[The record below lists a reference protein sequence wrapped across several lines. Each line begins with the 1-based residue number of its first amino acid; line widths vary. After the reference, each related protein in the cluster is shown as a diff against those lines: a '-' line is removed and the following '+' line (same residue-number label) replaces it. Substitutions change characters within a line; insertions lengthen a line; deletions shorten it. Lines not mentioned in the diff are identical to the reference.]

1 MFRSWSLDCR
11 SGAYHKKD
19 QYNKIR
25 NPQWVTLGGKSV
37 IAHKTLIPMICLLCT
52 VLAYTAYAESEESTA
67 AFTFGT
73 IEILKAGEQ
82 EWRFLEKGMV
92 LAVDDLVRMPPF
104 SLLRLKIAD
113 DTRLPTLSGGREA
126 FVGTLINEGLQRRD
140 AQKGKRINE
149 DFDADPATD
158 VLPVGNKPKTRNRA
172 SAFERL
178 PTMKVSQSELETL
191 RHKIDLLPDEIVSLV
206 SPLLINPVGENVE
219 NPAYP
224 APNLGLARKIYGILN
239 AIEVEVSLRPL
250 LYAQLLRHAGL
261 DVDLDAN
268 QKGQLFVIFDSEVL
282 SSNAKQI
289 AANQQL
295 IHEKNG
301 EDTVWIAVQIQSSRQ
316 NFTTAWYQ
324 GSQQ

>member
-1 MFRSWSLDCR
+1 M
-11 SGAYHKKD
+11 
-19 QYNKIR
+19 
-25 NPQWVTLGGKSV
+25 
-37 IAHKTLIPMICLLCT
+37 IAHKTLIPIICLLCA

-67 AFTFGT
+67 AFTFGK
-73 IEILKAGEQ
+73 IEILKTGEQ

-92 LAVDDLVRMPPF
+92 LAADDLVRMPPF
-104 SLLRLKIAD
+104 SLLRLQIAD
-113 DTRLPTLSGGREA
+113 DTRLPTLSGGREV
-126 FVGTLINEGLQRRD
+126 FVGVLINEGLQRRD
-140 AQKGKRINE
+140 DQKGRRINE
-149 DFDADPATD
+149 DFETDPATD

-178 PTMKVSQSELETL
+178 PAMKVSQSELETL

-206 SPLLINPVGENVE
+206 SPLLISPDGENVE

-224 APNLGLARKIYGILN
+224 APNLGLARKIYSILN
-239 AIEVEVSLRPL
+239 AIETEVSLRPL
-250 LYAQLLRHAGL
+250 LYAQLLHHAGL
-261 DVDLDAN
+261 DVDLDVDEE
-268 QKGQLFVIFDSEVL
+268 GQLFVLFDSEVL
-282 SSNAKQI
+282 SNNAKQI

-295 IHEKNG
+295 IHERDG